1 MKGFCSLRLPQHSL
15 VDGLFGFECRH
26 RTESRWTPR
35 GGLKSRPAGVVVV
48 VGVVGVVVVGVVV
61 VGVVVVGVVGVVV
74 VGVVVGVVVV
84 GVVVGVVV
92 VLLIVL

>member
-35 GGLKSRPAGVVVV
+35 GGLKSRPTGVVVV
-48 VGVVGVVVVGVVV
+48 VGVVGVVV

-74 VGVVVGVVVV
+74 VGVVGVVVVGVV